1 MKNRK
6 KSDGR
11 KGERRNMAAVDD
23 LYHRRLLGTIQS
35 ISPRNAE
42 QEPAG
47 LNLCRG
53 TDQKRQQ
60 RLSLLHV

>member
-1 MKNRK
+1 
-6 KSDGR
+6 
-11 KGERRNMAAVDD
+11 MAAVDD